1 MINTEMNY
9 QEINNTYDAMKE
21 LYVEYCEA
29 LDKEKKNLELLSNQ
43 IKETK
48 EYIQYLDTHQNSDA
62 YVFSPRGVISKNNAA
77 TQEGI
82 FDSGKTIDF
91 SDAQKK
97 KDELSKYEEEK
108 STIEK
113 NIIKLESTISLL
125 EKNKNI
131 LKEIKLC
138 SDIEKE
144 YKDKQEILQK
154 DFEDKK
160 NDLYKSLK
168 EGPINRLSYILHMME
183 MINTFID
190 NDPVRA
196 KLELTNIKNDLQ
208 LISKEIEKTVAVPE
222 GDNL

>member
-1 MINTEMNY
+1 MHFYDCDKWKKGCKNCPNLNTHFNFKHD
-9 QEINNTYDAMKE
+9 NCS
-21 LYVEYCEA
+21 LHW
-29 LDKEKKNLELLSNQ
+29 NL
-43 IKETK
+43 K
-48 EYIQYLDTHQNSDA
+48 
-62 YVFSPRGVISKNNAA
+62 R
-77 TQEGI
+77 
-82 FDSGKTIDF
+82 
-91 SDAQKK
+91 
-97 KDELSKYEEEK
+97 
-108 STIEK
+108 
-113 NIIKLESTISLL
+113 
-125 EKNKNI
+125 NI
-131 LKEIKLC
+131 LKEIKSY

-208 LISKEIEKTVAVPE
+208 LISKEIEKTAAVPE